1 MIHVMH
7 GNTNNFHMLL
17 SETACGLNAEQ
28 AGSFVYW
35 ANREK
40 ADCPECL
47 AKVQKLE
54 NMQAGLTKNHKKLV
68 N

>member
-1 MIHVMH
+1 MH

-28 AGSFVYW
+28 AGTFVYW
-35 ANREK
+35 ANRDK
-40 ADCPECL
+40 SDCTECR
-47 AKVQKLE
+47 AKVAQLE
-54 NMQAGLTKNHKKLV
+54 KMQAGILKKAKKLS